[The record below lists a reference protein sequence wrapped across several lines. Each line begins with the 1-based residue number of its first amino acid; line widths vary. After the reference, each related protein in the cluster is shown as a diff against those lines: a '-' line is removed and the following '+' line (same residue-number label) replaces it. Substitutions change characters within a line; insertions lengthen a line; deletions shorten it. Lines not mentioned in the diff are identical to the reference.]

1 VFDLGNVMQF
11 EIDRTFQNFKPHFHY
26 GIDHSEGLWVN
37 QH

>member
-26 GIDHSEGLWVN
+26 SIDHSERLGVH